1 MRRISGVSRKLR
13 LRIGRF
19 FKSIRRPF
27 AWLNRLF
34 DRRPWIYGIV
44 VAVVIVVAALC
55 RLWAAP
61 ISAGP
66 DVGQFWG
73 FAKMFQ
79 LHGLDFYRY
88 ADGTDPIF
96 PVSGWGFVY
105 PPVWLIFLRIALLA
119 SPGSTATS
127 FMVDVSW
134 RVAMKTPIMAADLA
148 IGGLLLWAIPGSKL
162 KKLGFASIWLF
173 HPTSWYNS
181 AVFGQFDAIAAAL
194 LLASVLLFTRGKD
207 RWGFVVGSLAVMT
220 KQHAALPFLLVLVAV
235 SRQIPWRRFVANCTI
250 VAGMLAAFS
259 VPFLLTGNLIPYAR
273 SVLLPAEF
281 PAYQEPLVFAFSGP
295 GAVITYLHDVF
306 HWTIEGLLR
315 YSTPLLVAGT
325 LAAAVVCYVKR
336 VNVAQAALI
345 GILIFVGLFY
355 RVNYQYLVIYL
366 PLAIF
371 AIATSQTWA
380 EKGLA
385 IALVVVPAVWI
396 WLFDISFWFWYQ
408 APKDVGATDL
418 LARVGLTHNVPD
430 YAYVSLAGTIMLLCL
445 AYVVVELAL
454 RPRGSPEVQAA
465 SSH

>member
-1 MRRISGVSRKLR
+1 LRRTLLVWRRVLS
-13 LRIGRF
+13 RIGRF

-44 VAVVIVVAALC
+44 VALVIIVAGLC
-55 RLWAAP
+55 RLWAVP
-61 ISAGP
+61 LSAGP

-96 PVSGWGFVY
+96 PVPGWGFVY
-105 PPVWLIFLRIALLA
+105 PPIWLFILRIALLA
-119 SPGSTATS
+119 SHGSTATS
-127 FMVDVSW
+127 TMVDVSW
-134 RVAMKTPIMAADLA
+134 RVAMKTPIIAADLA

-194 LLASVLLFTRGKD
+194 LLTSVLLFVRGKD
-207 RWGFVVGSLAVMT
+207 RWGFIVGGLAVMT
-220 KQHAALPFLLVLVAV
+220 KQHAALPLLLVLVVV
-235 SRQIPWRRFVANCTI
+235 SRQIPWRRFVANCAI
-250 VAGMLAAFS
+250 VAGMAAALS
-259 VPFLLTGNLIPYAR
+259 IPFLLTGNLIPYAR
-273 SVLLPAEF
+273 SVLLPAEQ
-281 PAYQEPLVFAFSGP
+281 PAYQEPLVFALSGP
-295 GAVITYLHDVF
+295 GALITYLHDAF
-306 HWTIEGLLR
+306 KWSIEPLLR
-315 YSTPLLVAGT
+315 YSTPLLVTGIV
-325 LAAAVVCYVKR
+325 AASVVCYVKR

-345 GILIFVGLFY
+345 GILLFIGLFY

-371 AIATSQTWA
+371 AIAVSQTWA

-396 WLFDISFWFWYQ
+396 WLFDVSFWFWYQ
-408 APKDVGATDL
+408 APKDLGATDL
-418 LARVGLTHNVPD
+418 LARAGLTHSVPD

-445 AYVVVELAL
+445 AYVVVELA
-454 RPRGSPEVQAA
+454 RRHNQPSQAVV
-465 SSH
+465 SGG